1 MLGFKITFPALVRS
15 FTVKEN
21 HIGSAVSVS
30 FVKHRQ
36 VDLVLQSFW
45 SIYRNNTNCLFI
57 LGIMGSGMVK
67 NLLNSGHNVTVWN
80 RTTEKVR

>member
-1 MLGFKITFPALVRS
+1 MRLARY
-15 FTVKEN
+15 
-21 HIGSAVSVS
+21 

-36 VDLVLQSFW
+36 VDLVLQSFCY
-45 SIYRNNTNCLFI
+45 IYRNNPNWLFI

-80 RTTEKVR
+80 RTTEKVRYMTESHDQRKTVNLFATFK

>member
-1 MLGFKITFPALVRS
+1 MRLGRY
-15 FTVKEN
+15 
-21 HIGSAVSVS
+21 

-36 VDLVLQSFW
+36 VDLVLQSCY
-45 SIYRNNTNCLFI
+45 IYRNNTNCLF

-80 RTTEKVR
+80 RTTEKVRYMTESHDQRKTVNLFATFK